1 MDKQS
6 TTVPHAFGG
15 SPVDKRTEIRLAGE
29 GGQGMILAGI
39 VLAEAA
45 AVYYGKQAT
54 QTQSYGPEARG
65 GASRSE
71 VVISDGEIDHPEV
84 LSADVVVALSQEAYK
99 KFARTVRAGGLLIV
113 DEDRVETSADFE
125 GIKIPVAR
133 IAQETTGK
141 AITANTV
148 ALGVLVGLTNLVSR
162 ESIEKAITARAPKG
176 TEEMNRKALQ
186 AGFAAAE
193 QVRATE

>member
-1 MDKQS
+1 
-6 TTVPHAFGG
+6 
-15 SPVDKRTEIRLAGE
+15 
-29 GGQGMILAGI
+29 
-39 VLAEAA
+39 
-45 AVYYGKQAT
+45 GKQAV

-71 VVISDGEIDHPEV
+71 VVISDEEIDHPEV

-99 KFARTVRAGGLLIV
+99 KFARTIRTGGLLIV
-113 DEDRVETSADFE
+113 DEDQVDTSADFH

-133 IAQETTGK
+133 IARETTGK
-141 AITANTV
+141 TITANTV
-148 ALGVLVGLTNLVSR
+148 ALGVLVGLTDLVSR
-162 ESIEKAITARAPKG
+162 AAIEKAITARAPKG

-193 QVRATE
+193 QIKAAV

>member
-1 MDKQS
+1 MDR
-6 TTVPHAFGG
+6 
-15 SPVDKRTEIRLAGE
+15 RTEIRLAGE

-39 VLAEAA
+39 ILAEAA
-45 AVYYGKQAT
+45 AIYDGKQAT

-99 KFARTVRAGGLLIV
+99 KFANTVHTGGLLIV
-113 DEDRVETSADFE
+113 DEDRVRTSADSSA
-125 GIKIPVAR
+125 IKIPIAR
-133 IAQETTGK
+133 IAQETTGR

-162 ESIEKAITARAPKG
+162 EAIEKAITARAPKG

-193 QVRATE
+193 QVKAAA

>member
-1 MDKQS
+1 M
-6 TTVPHAFGG
+6 
-15 SPVDKRTEIRLAGE
+15 DKRTEIRLAGE

-39 VLAEAA
+39 ILAEAA
-45 AVYYGKQAT
+45 AIYDGKQAT

-84 LSADVVVALSQEAYK
+84 LSADVVLALSQKAYK
-99 KFARTVRAGGLLIV
+99 KFAKTVHAGGLLIV
-113 DEDRVETSADFE
+113 DEDRVETTPDFE
-125 GIKIPVAR
+125 GIKIPIVR
-133 IAQETTGK
+133 IARETTGK
-141 AITANTV
+141 SITANTV
-148 ALGVLVGLTNLVSR
+148 ALGVLVGLTDLVSR
-162 ESIEKAITARAPKG
+162 PAIEKAVAARAPKG

-193 QVRATE
+193 QVRVT

>member
-1 MDKQS
+1 MDK
-6 TTVPHAFGG
+6 
-15 SPVDKRTEIRLAGE
+15 RIEIRLAGE

-39 VLAEAA
+39 ILAEAA
-45 AVYYGKQAT
+45 AIYDGKQAT

-99 KFARTVRAGGLLIV
+99 KFARTVREGGLLIV
-113 DEDRVETSADFE
+113 DEDRVKTSDDFS

-141 AITANTV
+141 SITANTV
-148 ALGVLVGLTNLVSR
+148 ALGVLVGLTNVVSR
-162 ESIEKAITARAPKG
+162 NAIEKAITARAPKG
-176 TEEMNRKALQ
+176 TEEMNRQALQ

-193 QVRATE
+193 QVKATA